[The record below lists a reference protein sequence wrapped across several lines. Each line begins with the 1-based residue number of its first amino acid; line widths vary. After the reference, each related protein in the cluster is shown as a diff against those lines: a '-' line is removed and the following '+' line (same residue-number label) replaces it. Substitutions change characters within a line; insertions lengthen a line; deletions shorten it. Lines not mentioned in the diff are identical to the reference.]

1 MAVEAIRAGARQPA
15 ISGFTRKTVRYT
27 GKTAFHSGVD
37 FCIILSKGGIT
48 MGIRNNLAAALRFVM
63 IIKHLTLAEFAEKL
77 EISRSALQ
85 EYLKMR
91 GNPSIAT
98 VEHLAQKMG
107 IGPSVLLTDKS
118 MDEFFALLLDTFP
131 EVSETDEARRLR
143 LIELAAEM
151 EQLLPKNP

>member
-1 MAVEAIRAGARQPA
+1 
-15 ISGFTRKTVRYT
+15 
-27 GKTAFHSGVD
+27 
-37 FCIILSKGGIT
+37 
-48 MGIRNNLAAALRFVM
+48 
-63 IIKHLTLAEFAEKL
+63 
-77 EISRSALQ
+77 
-85 EYLKMR
+85 
-91 GNPSIAT
+91 
-98 VEHLAQKMG
+98 MG

>member
-1 MAVEAIRAGARQPA
+1 
-15 ISGFTRKTVRYT
+15 
-27 GKTAFHSGVD
+27 
-37 FCIILSKGGIT
+37 

-151 EQLLPKNP
+151 EQLLSKNP

>member
-1 MAVEAIRAGARQPA
+1 
-15 ISGFTRKTVRYT
+15 
-27 GKTAFHSGVD
+27 
-37 FCIILSKGGIT
+37 

-98 VEHLAQKMG
+98 VEH
-107 IGPSVLLTDKS
+107 
-118 MDEFFALLLDTFP
+118 
-131 EVSETDEARRLR
+131 
-143 LIELAAEM
+143 
-151 EQLLPKNP
+151 